1 MAQRKKIKSDSDT
14 HTILVS
20 MHMGLVDNKTNI
32 QYDQTYPLRQNE
44 APTVTP
50 RNIFSNVSPQLV

>member
-20 MHMGLVDNKTNI
+20 MHMGLVDNKTDI
-32 QYDQTYPLRQNE
+32 QYDQTPLR
-44 APTVTP
+44 
-50 RNIFSNVSPQLV
+50 